1 MKVIVIGCN
10 HAGTWAVKTLKATD
24 PNCQVVTYDRNDNIS
39 FLACGIALWVGGVVK
54 DPKGLFYAS
63 PESLKSEGVEVHM
76 GHDVTKIDWANK
88 KLHIKELKTGK
99 EFEDNYDKLIL
110 ATGSWPVT
118 PPIEGLKQEGTT
130 YGLKK
135 GIFFSKL
142 YQQGQEIIEELKK
155 PEVKKVMVV
164 GAGYI
169 GVELIEAFKNHGKEV
184 ILMEALPRVMGN
196 YFDKEITDEAEK
208 RIKEAGIE
216 MHLGETVK
224 KFEGDDRVKKVVTDK
239 GSYEVDMVVMSVGFK
254 PNSDLYKDYLETL
267 PNGAIVVDTTMKTSK
282 DPDVYAIG
290 DCASVYSRASEK
302 QEYIALATNAVR
314 MGIVAA
320 NNALGKHVEYCG
332 TQGSNAI
339 CVFGYNMASTG
350 WSEETA
356 RKKGL
361 KVKSNFFK
369 DSERPEF
376 MPTHEE
382 VLVKIVYEEG
392 TGRLLGAQI
401 ASKNN
406 HAEAIHAF
414 SIAIQRGM
422 TVQEFALSDFFF
434 LPHYNKPLSWMTMV
448 AYTAK

>member
-10 HAGTWAVKTLKATD
+10 HAGTWAAKTLRAVDPSAT
-24 PNCQVVTYDRNDNIS
+24 VVTYDRNDNIS

-63 PESLKSEGVEVHM
+63 PEGLKSEGIDVHM
-76 GHDVTKIDWANK
+76 GHEVVKIDWANK
-88 KLHIKELKTGK
+88 KLTVKELATGK
-99 EFEDNYDKLIL
+99 EFDDNYDKLIL

-118 PPIEGLKQEGTT
+118 PPIEGLMQAGTK
-130 YGLKK
+130 YGLKE

-142 YQQGQEIIEELKK
+142 FQQGQEIIDEIKR
-155 PEVKKVMVV
+155 PEIKKVMVV

-184 ILMEALPRVMGN
+184 ILMEAMPRVMAN

-208 RIKEAGIE
+208 RIRDAGIE
-216 MHLGETVK
+216 VHLGETVK
-224 KFEGDDRVKKVVTDK
+224 KFEGASRVQKVVTDK
-239 GSYEVDMVVMSVGFK
+239 GSYDVDMVVMSVGFR
-254 PNSDLYKDYLETL
+254 PNSELYKDYLETL
-267 PNGAIVVDTTMKTSK
+267 PNGAIVVDTTMQTTK

-290 DCASVYSRASEK
+290 DCSTVYSRASEK
-302 QEYIALATNAVR
+302 QDYIALATNAVR

-320 NNALGKHVEYCG
+320 NNALGRHVEYCG

-356 RKKGL
+356 KKKGL

-369 DSERPEF
+369 DAERPEF
-376 MPTHEE
+376 MPTYED
-382 VLVKIVYEEG
+382 VLVKIIYEEG
-392 TGRLLGAQI
+392 SRRMIGAQI
-401 ASKNN
+401 ASKHN

-414 SIAIQRGM
+414 SLAIQNGM
-422 TVQEFALSDFFF
+422 TVDQFALSDFFF

-448 AYTAK
+448 AYTAG

>member
-10 HAGTWAVKTLKATD
+10 HAGTWAAKTLKATD

-63 PESLKSEGVEVHM
+63 PESLKAEGIDVYM

-88 KLHIKELKTGK
+88 KLHVKELKTGK
-99 EFEDNYDKLIL
+99 EFDDNYDKLIL

-118 PPIEGLKQEGTT
+118 PPIEGLKQEGTE

-142 YQQGQEIIEELKK
+142 FQQGQDIIDELKK
-155 PEVKKVMVV
+155 PEVKRVMVV

-184 ILMEALPRVMGN
+184 ILMEAMPRVMAN

-224 KFEGDDRVKKVVTDK
+224 KFEGEDRVKTVVTDK
-239 GSYEVDMVVMSVGFK
+239 GSYDVDMVVMSVGFK
-254 PNSDLYKDYLETL
+254 PNSELYKDYLKTL
-267 PNGAIVVDTTMKTSK
+267 PNGAIIVDTTMKTS
-282 DPDVYAIG
+282 DENVYAIG
-290 DCASVYSRASEK
+290 DCAAVYSCSSK
-302 QEYIALATNAVR
+302 NNEYIALATNAVR

-320 NNALGKHVEYCG
+320 NNVLGKKVNYCG

-356 RKKGL
+356 KKKGL

-369 DSERPEF
+369 DAERPEF
-376 MPTHEE
+376 MPSYED
-382 VLVKIVYEEG
+382 VLVKIIYMEDS
-392 TGRLLGAQI
+392 GRIVGAQI
-401 ASKNN
+401 ASKHN

-414 SIAIQRGM
+414 SLAIANEM
-422 TVQEFALSDFFF
+422 TVQDFALSDFFF

>member
-10 HAGTWAVKTLKATD
+10 HAGTWAAKTLKATD

-63 PESLKSEGVEVHM
+63 PEGLKSEGIEVYM
-76 GHDVTKIDWANK
+76 GHEVTKIDWANK
-88 KLHIKELKTGK
+88 KMTVKELKTGK

-142 YQQGQEIIEELKK
+142 YQQGQDIINEIAK
-155 PEVKKVMVV
+155 PEVKRVMVV

-184 ILMEALPRVMGN
+184 ILMEAMPRVMAN

-208 RIKEAGIE
+208 RIKDAGIE

-224 KFEGDDRVKKVVTDK
+224 KFEGEDRVKKVITDK
-239 GSYEVDMVVMSVGFK
+239 GSYDVDMVVMSVGFR
-254 PNSDLYKDYLETL
+254 PNSELYKDYLETL
-267 PNGAIVVDTTMKTSK
+267 PNGAIVVDTTMKSSK
-282 DPDVYAIG
+282 DENVYAIG
-290 DCASVYSRASEK
+290 DCSSVYSCSSK
-302 QEYIALATNAVR
+302 SHEYIALATNAVR

-320 NNALGKHVEYCG
+320 NNILGKKVNYCG

-356 RKKGL
+356 KKKGL
-361 KVKSNFFK
+361 KVKSNFFR
-369 DSERPEF
+369 DAERPEF
-376 MPTHEE
+376 MPTYED

-401 ASKNN
+401 ASKHN

-414 SIAIQRGM
+414 SLAIANEM
-422 TVQEFALSDFFF
+422 TVQDFALSDFFF

>member
-10 HAGTWAVKTLKATD
+10 HAGTWAAKTLKATD

-63 PESLKSEGVEVHM
+63 PEGLKSEGIEVYM
-76 GHDVTKIDWANK
+76 GHEVTKIEWANK
-88 KLHIKELKTGK
+88 KMTVKELKTGK

-142 YQQGQEIIEELKK
+142 YQQGQDIIDEIAK
-155 PEVKKVMVV
+155 PEVKRVMVV

-184 ILMEALPRVMGN
+184 ILMEAMPRVMAN

-208 RIKEAGIE
+208 RIKDAGIE
-216 MHLGETVK
+216 LHLGETVK

-239 GSYEVDMVVMSVGFK
+239 GSYDVDMVVMSVGFR
-254 PNSDLYKDYLETL
+254 PNSELYKDYLETL
-267 PNGAIVVDTTMKTSK
+267 PNGAIVVDTTMKSSK
-282 DPDVYAIG
+282 DENVYAIG
-290 DCASVYSRASEK
+290 DCSSVYSCSSK
-302 QEYIALATNAVR
+302 SHEYIALATNAVR

-320 NNALGKHVEYCG
+320 NNILGKKVNYCG

-356 RKKGL
+356 KKKGL
-361 KVKSNFFK
+361 KVKSNFFR
-369 DSERPEF
+369 DAERPEF
-376 MPTHEE
+376 MPTYED

-401 ASKNN
+401 ASKHN

-414 SIAIQRGM
+414 SLAIANEM
-422 TVQEFALSDFFF
+422 TVQDFALSDFFF

>member
-10 HAGTWAVKTLKATD
+10 HAGTWAAKTLKATD

-63 PESLKSEGVEVHM
+63 PEGLKSEGIEVYM
-76 GHDVTKIDWANK
+76 GHEVTKIDWANK
-88 KLHIKELKTGK
+88 KMTVKELKTGK

-142 YQQGQEIIEELKK
+142 YQQGQDIINEIAK
-155 PEVKKVMVV
+155 PEVKRVMVV

-184 ILMEALPRVMGN
+184 ILMEAMPRVMAN

-208 RIKEAGIE
+208 RIKDAGIE
-216 MHLGETVK
+216 LHLGETVK
-224 KFEGDDRVKKVVTDK
+224 KFEGDDRVKKVITDK
-239 GSYEVDMVVMSVGFK
+239 GSYDVDMVVMSVGFR
-254 PNSDLYKDYLETL
+254 PNSELYKDYLETL
-267 PNGAIVVDTTMKTSK
+267 PNGAIVVDTTMKSSK
-282 DPDVYAIG
+282 DENVYAIG
-290 DCASVYSRASEK
+290 DCSSVYSCSSK
-302 QEYIALATNAVR
+302 SHEYIALATNAVR

-320 NNALGKHVEYCG
+320 NNILGKKVNYCG

-356 RKKGL
+356 KKKGL
-361 KVKSNFFK
+361 KVKSNFFR
-369 DSERPEF
+369 DAERPEF
-376 MPTHEE
+376 MPTYED

-401 ASKNN
+401 ASKHN

-414 SIAIQRGM
+414 SLAIANEM
-422 TVQEFALSDFFF
+422 TVQDFALSDFFF

>member
-10 HAGTWAVKTLKATD
+10 HAGTKKKKTLAASKK
-24 PNCQVVTYDRNDNIS
+24 CEVVTYDRNDNIS

-63 PESLKSEGVEVHM
+63 PESLTSEGIKVHM
-76 GHDVTKIDWANK
+76 GHEVTKIDWANK

-99 EFEDNYDKLIL
+99 EFDDNYDKLIL

-118 PPIEGLKQEGTT
+118 PPIEGLMQEGTT

-142 YQQGQEIIEELKK
+142 YQQGQEIINEIAK
-155 PEVKKVMVV
+155 PDVKRVMVV

-184 ILMEALPRVMGN
+184 ILMEAMPRVMAN

-208 RIKEAGIE
+208 RIKDAGIE

-239 GSYEVDMVVMSVGFK
+239 GSYDVDMVVMSVGFR
-254 PNSDLYKDYLETL
+254 PNSELYKDYLETL
-267 PNGAIVVDTTMKTSK
+267 PNGAIVVDTTMKSSK

-290 DCASVYSRASEK
+290 DCSTVYSRASEK

-320 NNALGKHVEYCG
+320 NNIVGNKVEYCG

-356 RKKGL
+356 KKKGL

-369 DSERPEF
+369 DAERPEF
-376 MPTHEE
+376 MPTYED
-382 VLVKIVYEEG
+382 VLVKIIYEEG
-392 TGRLLGAQI
+392 SGRLLGAQI
-401 ASKNN
+401 ASNHN

-414 SIAIQRGM
+414 SLAIQRGM

-448 AYTAK
+448 AFTAK

>member
-10 HAGTWAVKTLKATD
+10 HAGTWAAKTLKATD

-63 PESLKSEGVEVHM
+63 PESLKAEGIDVYM
-76 GHDVTKIDWANK
+76 GHEVMSIDWANK
-88 KLHIKELKTGK
+88 KLHVKELKTGK
-99 EFEDNYDKLIL
+99 EFDDNYDKLIL

-118 PPIEGLKQEGTT
+118 PPIEGLMQEGTE

-142 YQQGQEIIEELKK
+142 FQQGQDIIDELKK
-155 PEVKKVMVV
+155 PEVKRVMVV

-184 ILMEALPRVMGN
+184 ILMEAMPRVMAN

-224 KFEGDDRVKKVVTDK
+224 KFEGEDRVKTVVTDK
-239 GSYEVDMVVMSVGFK
+239 GSYDVDMVVMSVGFK
-254 PNSDLYKDYLETL
+254 PNSELYKDYLKTL
-267 PNGAIVVDTTMKTSK
+267 PNGAIIVDTTMKTS
-282 DPDVYAIG
+282 DENVYAIG
-290 DCASVYSRASEK
+290 DCAAVYSCSSK
-302 QEYIALATNAVR
+302 NNEYIALATNAVR

-320 NNALGKHVEYCG
+320 NNVLGKKVNYCG

-356 RKKGL
+356 KKKGL

-369 DSERPEF
+369 DAERPEF
-376 MPTHEE
+376 MPSYED
-382 VLVKIVYEEG
+382 VLVKIIYMEDS
-392 TGRLLGAQI
+392 GRIVGAQI
-401 ASKNN
+401 ASKHN

-414 SIAIQRGM
+414 SLAIANEM
-422 TVQEFALSDFFF
+422 TVQDFALSDFFF

>member
-10 HAGTWAVKTLKATD
+10 HAGTWAAKTLKATD

-63 PESLKSEGVEVHM
+63 PEGLKSEGIEVYM
-76 GHDVTKIDWANK
+76 GHEVTKIDWANK
-88 KLHIKELKTGK
+88 KMTVKELKTGK

-142 YQQGQEIIEELKK
+142 YQQGQDIIDEIAK
-155 PEVKKVMVV
+155 PEVKRVMVV

-184 ILMEALPRVMGN
+184 ILMEAMPRVMAN

-208 RIKEAGIE
+208 RIKDAGIE
-216 MHLGETVK
+216 LHLGETVK
-224 KFEGDDRVKKVVTDK
+224 KFEGEDRVKKIVTDK
-239 GSYEVDMVVMSVGFK
+239 GSYDVDMVVMSVGFR
-254 PNSDLYKDYLETL
+254 PNSELYKDYLETL
-267 PNGAIVVDTTMKTSK
+267 PNGAIVVDTTMKSSK
-282 DPDVYAIG
+282 DENVYAIG
-290 DCASVYSRASEK
+290 DCSSVYSCSSK
-302 QEYIALATNAVR
+302 SHEYIALATNAVR

-320 NNALGKHVEYCG
+320 NNILGKKVNYCG

-356 RKKGL
+356 KKKGL
-361 KVKSNFFK
+361 KVKSNFFR
-369 DSERPEF
+369 DAERPEF
-376 MPTHEE
+376 MPTYED

-401 ASKNN
+401 ASKHN

-414 SIAIQRGM
+414 SLAIANEM
-422 TVQEFALSDFFF
+422 TVQDFALSDFFF

>member
-10 HAGTWAVKTLKATD
+10 HAGTWAAKTLKATD

-63 PESLKSEGVEVHM
+63 PESLKAEGIDVYM
-76 GHDVTKIDWANK
+76 GHEVMSIDWANK
-88 KLHIKELKTGK
+88 KLHVKELKTGK
-99 EFEDNYDKLIL
+99 EFDDNYDKLIL

-118 PPIEGLKQEGTT
+118 PPIEGLMQEGTE

-142 YQQGQEIIEELKK
+142 FQQGQDIIDELKK
-155 PEVKKVMVV
+155 PEVKRVMVV
-164 GAGYI
+164 GVGYI

-184 ILMEALPRVMGN
+184 ILMEAMPRVMAN

-224 KFEGDDRVKKVVTDK
+224 KFEGEDRVKTVVTDK
-239 GSYEVDMVVMSVGFK
+239 GSYDVDMVVMSVGFK
-254 PNSDLYKDYLETL
+254 PNSELYKDYLKTL
-267 PNGAIVVDTTMKTSK
+267 PNGAIIVDTTMKTS
-282 DPDVYAIG
+282 DENVYAIG
-290 DCASVYSRASEK
+290 DCAAVYSCSSK
-302 QEYIALATNAVR
+302 NNEYIALATNAVR

-320 NNALGKHVEYCG
+320 NNVLGKKVNYCG

-356 RKKGL
+356 KKKGL

-369 DSERPEF
+369 DAERPEF
-376 MPTHEE
+376 MPSYED
-382 VLVKIVYEEG
+382 VLVKIIYMEDS
-392 TGRLLGAQI
+392 GRIVGAQI
-401 ASKNN
+401 ASKHN

-414 SIAIQRGM
+414 SLAIANEM
-422 TVQEFALSDFFF
+422 TVQDFALSDFFF

>member
-10 HAGTWAVKTLKATD
+10 HAGTWAAKTLKATD

-63 PESLKSEGVEVHM
+63 PEGLKSEGIEVYM
-76 GHDVTKIDWANK
+76 GHEVTKIDWANK
-88 KLHIKELKTGK
+88 KMTVKELKTGK

-142 YQQGQEIIEELKK
+142 YQQGQDIIDEIAK
-155 PEVKKVMVV
+155 PEVKRVMVV

-184 ILMEALPRVMGN
+184 ILMEAMPRVMAN

-208 RIKEAGIE
+208 RIKDAGIE
-216 MHLGETVK
+216 LHLGETVK
-224 KFEGDDRVKKVVTDK
+224 KFEGEDRVKKVVTDK
-239 GSYEVDMVVMSVGFK
+239 GSYDVDMVVMSVGFR
-254 PNSDLYKDYLETL
+254 PNSELYKDYLETL
-267 PNGAIVVDTTMKTSK
+267 PNGAIVVDTTMKSSK
-282 DPDVYAIG
+282 DENVYAIG
-290 DCASVYSRASEK
+290 DCSSVYSCSSK
-302 QEYIALATNAVR
+302 SHEYIALATNAVR

-320 NNALGKHVEYCG
+320 NNILGKKVNYCG

-356 RKKGL
+356 KKKGL
-361 KVKSNFFK
+361 KVKSNFFR
-369 DSERPEF
+369 DAERPEF
-376 MPTHEE
+376 MPTYED

-401 ASKNN
+401 ASKHN

-414 SIAIQRGM
+414 SLAIANEM
-422 TVQEFALSDFFF
+422 TVQDFALSDFFF

>member
-1 MKVIVIGCN
+1 
-10 HAGTWAVKTLKATD
+10 
-24 PNCQVVTYDRNDNIS
+24 
-39 FLACGIALWVGGVVK
+39 
-54 DPKGLFYAS
+54 
-63 PESLKSEGVEVHM
+63 
-76 GHDVTKIDWANK
+76 
-88 KLHIKELKTGK
+88 
-99 EFEDNYDKLIL
+99 
-110 ATGSWPVT
+110 
-118 PPIEGLKQEGTT
+118 GTT

-142 YQQGQEIIEELKK
+142 YQQGQDIINEIAK

-184 ILMEALPRVMGN
+184 ILMEAMPRVMAN

-208 RIKEAGIE
+208 RIKDAGIE
-216 MHLGETVK
+216 LHLGETVK

-239 GSYEVDMVVMSVGFK
+239 GSYDVDMVVMSVGFR
-254 PNSDLYKDYLETL
+254 PNSELYKDYLETL
-267 PNGAIVVDTTMKTSK
+267 PNGAIVVDTTMKSSK
-282 DPDVYAIG
+282 DENVYAIG
-290 DCASVYSRASEK
+290 DCSSVYSCSSK
-302 QEYIALATNAVR
+302 SHEYIALATNAVR

-320 NNALGKHVEYCG
+320 NNILGKKVNYCG

-356 RKKGL
+356 KKKGL
-361 KVKSNFFK
+361 KVKSNFFR
-369 DSERPEF
+369 DAERPEF
-376 MPTHEE
+376 MPTYED

-401 ASKNN
+401 ASKHN

-414 SIAIQRGM
+414 SLAIANEM
-422 TVQEFALSDFFF
+422 TVQDFALSDFFF

>member
-10 HAGTWAVKTLKATD
+10 HAGTWAAKTLKATD

-63 PESLKSEGVEVHM
+63 PESLKAEGIDVYM
-76 GHDVTKIDWANK
+76 GHEVMSIDWANK
-88 KLHIKELKTGK
+88 KLHVKELKTGK
-99 EFEDNYDKLIL
+99 EFDDNYDKLIL

-118 PPIEGLKQEGTT
+118 PPIEGLMQEGTE

-142 YQQGQEIIEELKK
+142 FQQGQDIIDELKK
-155 PEVKKVMVV
+155 PEVKRVMVV

-184 ILMEALPRVMGN
+184 ILMEAMPRVMAN

-224 KFEGDDRVKKVVTDK
+224 KFEGEDRVKTVVTDK
-239 GSYEVDMVVMSVGFK
+239 GSYDVDMVVMSVGFN
-254 PNSDLYKDYLETL
+254 PNSELYKDYLKTL
-267 PNGAIVVDTTMKTSK
+267 PNGAIIVDTTMKTS
-282 DPDVYAIG
+282 DENVYAIG
-290 DCASVYSRASEK
+290 DCAAVYSCSSK
-302 QEYIALATNAVR
+302 NNEYIALATNAVR

-320 NNALGKHVEYCG
+320 NNVLGKKVNYCG

-356 RKKGL
+356 KKKGL

-369 DSERPEF
+369 DAERPEF
-376 MPTHEE
+376 MPSYED
-382 VLVKIVYEEG
+382 VLVKIIYMEDS
-392 TGRLLGAQI
+392 GRIVGAQI
-401 ASKNN
+401 ASKHN

-414 SIAIQRGM
+414 SLAIANEM
-422 TVQEFALSDFFF
+422 TVQDFALSDFFF

>member
-10 HAGTWAVKTLKATD
+10 HAGTWAAKTLKATD

-63 PESLKSEGVEVHM
+63 PESLKAEGIDVYM

-88 KLHIKELKTGK
+88 KLHVKELKTGK
-99 EFEDNYDKLIL
+99 EFDDNYDKLIL

-118 PPIEGLKQEGTT
+118 PPIEGLMQEGTE

-142 YQQGQEIIEELKK
+142 FQQGQDIIDELKK
-155 PEVKKVMVV
+155 PEVKRVMVV

-184 ILMEALPRVMGN
+184 ILMEAMPRVMAN

-224 KFEGDDRVKKVVTDK
+224 KFEGEDRVKTVVTDK
-239 GSYEVDMVVMSVGFK
+239 GSYDVDMVVMSVGFK
-254 PNSDLYKDYLETL
+254 PNSELYKDYLKTL
-267 PNGAIVVDTTMKTSK
+267 PNGAIIVDTTMKTS
-282 DPDVYAIG
+282 DENVYAIG
-290 DCASVYSRASEK
+290 DCAAVYSCSSK
-302 QEYIALATNAVR
+302 NNEYIALATNAVR

-320 NNALGKHVEYCG
+320 NNVLGKKVNYCG

-356 RKKGL
+356 KKKGL

-369 DSERPEF
+369 DAERPEF
-376 MPTHEE
+376 MPSYED
-382 VLVKIVYEEG
+382 VLVKIIYMEDS
-392 TGRLLGAQI
+392 GRIVGAQI
-401 ASKNN
+401 ASKHN

-414 SIAIQRGM
+414 SLAIANEM
-422 TVQEFALSDFFF
+422 TVQDFALSDFFF

>member
-10 HAGTWAVKTLKATD
+10 HAGTWAAKTLKATD

-63 PESLKSEGVEVHM
+63 PEGLKSEGIEVYM
-76 GHDVTKIDWANK
+76 GHEVTKIDWANK
-88 KLHIKELKTGK
+88 KMTVKELKTGK

-142 YQQGQEIIEELKK
+142 YQQGQDIIDEIAK
-155 PEVKKVMVV
+155 PEVKRVMVV

-184 ILMEALPRVMGN
+184 ILMEAMPRVMAN

-208 RIKEAGIE
+208 RIKDAGIE
-216 MHLGETVK
+216 LHLGETVK
-224 KFEGDDRVKKVVTDK
+224 KFEGEDRVKKVITDK
-239 GSYEVDMVVMSVGFK
+239 GSYDVDMVVMSVGFR
-254 PNSDLYKDYLETL
+254 PNSELYKDYLETL
-267 PNGAIVVDTTMKTSK
+267 PNGAIVVDTTMKSSK
-282 DPDVYAIG
+282 DENVYAIG
-290 DCASVYSRASEK
+290 DCSSVYSCSSK
-302 QEYIALATNAVR
+302 SHEYIALATNAVR

-320 NNALGKHVEYCG
+320 NNILGKKVNYCG

-356 RKKGL
+356 KKKGL
-361 KVKSNFFK
+361 KVKSNFFR
-369 DSERPEF
+369 DAERPEF
-376 MPTHEE
+376 MPTYED

-401 ASKNN
+401 ASKHN

-414 SIAIQRGM
+414 SLAIANEM
-422 TVQEFALSDFFF
+422 TVQDFALSDFFF

>member
-10 HAGTWAVKTLKATD
+10 HAGTWAAKTLKATD

-63 PESLKSEGVEVHM
+63 PEGLKSEGIEVHM
-76 GHDVTKIDWANK
+76 GHEVVKIDWANK
-88 KLHIKELKTGK
+88 KMTIKELKTGK

-142 YQQGQEIIEELKK
+142 YQQGQDIIDEIAK
-155 PEVKKVMVV
+155 PEIKKVMVV

-184 ILMEALPRVMGN
+184 ILMEAMPRVMAN

-208 RIKEAGIE
+208 RIKDAGIE
-216 MHLGETVK
+216 LHLGETVK
-224 KFEGDDRVKKVVTDK
+224 KFEGEDRVKKVVTDK
-239 GSYEVDMVVMSVGFK
+239 GSYDVDMVVMSVGFR
-254 PNSDLYKDYLETL
+254 PNSELYKDYLETL
-267 PNGAIVVDTTMKTSK
+267 PNGAIVVDTTMKSSK
-282 DPDVYAIG
+282 DENVYAIG
-290 DCASVYSRASEK
+290 DCSSVYSCSSK
-302 QEYIALATNAVR
+302 SHEYIALATNAVR

-320 NNALGKHVEYCG
+320 NNILGKKVNYCG

-356 RKKGL
+356 KKKGL
-361 KVKSNFFK
+361 KVKSNFFR
-369 DSERPEF
+369 DAERPEF
-376 MPTHEE
+376 MPTYED

-401 ASKNN
+401 ASKHN

-414 SIAIQRGM
+414 SLAIANEM
-422 TVQEFALSDFFF
+422 TVQDFALSDFFF

>member
-10 HAGTWAVKTLKATD
+10 HAGTWAAKTLKATD

-63 PESLKSEGVEVHM
+63 PEGLKSEGIEVYM
-76 GHDVTKIDWANK
+76 GHEVTKIDWANK
-88 KLHIKELKTGK
+88 KMTVKELKTGK

-142 YQQGQEIIEELKK
+142 YQQGQDIIDEIAK
-155 PEVKKVMVV
+155 PEVKRVMVV

-184 ILMEALPRVMGN
+184 ILMEAMPRVMAN

-208 RIKEAGIE
+208 RIKDAGIE
-216 MHLGETVK
+216 LHLGETVK

-239 GSYEVDMVVMSVGFK
+239 GSYDVDMVVMSVGFR
-254 PNSDLYKDYLETL
+254 PNSELYKDYLETL
-267 PNGAIVVDTTMKTSK
+267 PNGAIVVDTTMKSSK
-282 DPDVYAIG
+282 DENVYAIG
-290 DCASVYSRASEK
+290 DCSSVYSCSSK
-302 QEYIALATNAVR
+302 SHEYIALATNAVR

-320 NNALGKHVEYCG
+320 NNILGKKVNYCG

-356 RKKGL
+356 KKKGL
-361 KVKSNFFK
+361 KVKSNFFR
-369 DSERPEF
+369 DAERPEF
-376 MPTHEE
+376 MPTYED

-392 TGRLLGAQI
+392 TGRMLGAQI
-401 ASKNN
+401 ASKHN

-414 SIAIQRGM
+414 SLAIANEM
-422 TVQEFALSDFFF
+422 TVQDFALSDFFF

>member
-10 HAGTWAVKTLKATD
+10 HAGTWAAKTLKATD

-63 PESLKSEGVEVHM
+63 PESLKAEGIDVYM
-76 GHDVTKIDWANK
+76 GHEVMSIDWANK
-88 KLHIKELKTGK
+88 KLHVKELKTGK
-99 EFEDNYDKLIL
+99 EFDDNYDKLIL
-110 ATGSWPVT
+110 AAGSWPVT
-118 PPIEGLKQEGTT
+118 PPIEGLMQEGTE

-142 YQQGQEIIEELKK
+142 FQQGQDIIDELKK
-155 PEVKKVMVV
+155 PEVKRVMVV

-184 ILMEALPRVMGN
+184 ILMEAMPRVMAN

-224 KFEGDDRVKKVVTDK
+224 KFEGEDRVKTVVTDK
-239 GSYEVDMVVMSVGFK
+239 GSYDVDMVVMSVGFK
-254 PNSDLYKDYLETL
+254 PNSELYKDYLKTL
-267 PNGAIVVDTTMKTSK
+267 PNGAIIVDTTMKTS
-282 DPDVYAIG
+282 DENVYAIG
-290 DCASVYSRASEK
+290 DCAAVYSCSSK
-302 QEYIALATNAVR
+302 NNEYIALATNAVR

-320 NNALGKHVEYCG
+320 NNVLGKKVNYCG

-356 RKKGL
+356 KKKGL

-369 DSERPEF
+369 DAERPEF
-376 MPTHEE
+376 MPSYED
-382 VLVKIVYEEG
+382 VLVKIIYMEDS
-392 TGRLLGAQI
+392 GRIVGAQI
-401 ASKNN
+401 ASKHN

-414 SIAIQRGM
+414 SLAIANEM
-422 TVQEFALSDFFF
+422 TVQDFALSDFFF

>member
-10 HAGTWAVKTLKATD
+10 HAGTWAAKTLKATD

-63 PESLKSEGVEVHM
+63 PEGLKSEGIEVHM
-76 GHDVTKIDWANK
+76 GHEVTKIDWANK
-88 KLHIKELKTGK
+88 KMTIKELKTGK

-142 YQQGQEIIEELKK
+142 YQQGQEIIDEIAK
-155 PEVKKVMVV
+155 PEIKKVMVV

-184 ILMEALPRVMGN
+184 ILMEAMPRVMAN

-208 RIKEAGIE
+208 RIKDAGIE
-216 MHLGETVK
+216 VHLGETVK
-224 KFEGDDRVKKVVTDK
+224 KFEGDDRVKKVITDK
-239 GSYEVDMVVMSVGFK
+239 GSYDVDMVVMSVGFR
-254 PNSDLYKDYLETL
+254 PNNELYKDYLETL
-267 PNGAIVVDTTMKTSK
+267 PNGAIVVDTTMKTTK
-282 DPDVYAIG
+282 DPNVFAIG
-290 DCASVYSRASEK
+290 DCSTVYSRASEK

-320 NNALGKHVEYCG
+320 TFNIIFAFIL
-332 TQGSNAI
+332 
-339 CVFGYNMASTG
+339 
-350 WSEETA
+350 
-356 RKKGL
+356 
-361 KVKSNFFK
+361 FFY
-369 DSERPEF
+369 
-376 MPTHEE
+376 M
-382 VLVKIVYEEG
+382 
-392 TGRLLGAQI
+392 
-401 ASKNN
+401 
-406 HAEAIHAF
+406 F
-414 SIAIQRGM
+414 SHL
-422 TVQEFALSDFFF
+422 F
-434 LPHYNKPLSWMTMV
+434 
-448 AYTAK
+448 

>member
-10 HAGTWAVKTLKATD
+10 HAGTWAAKTLAASKK
-24 PNCQVVTYDRNDNIS
+24 CEVVTYDRNDNIS

-63 PESLKSEGVEVHM
+63 PESLKSEGIDVHM
-76 GHDVTKIDWANK
+76 GHEVMKIDWANK

-99 EFEDNYDKLIL
+99 EFDDNYDKLIL

-118 PPIEGLKQEGTT
+118 PPIEGLMQEGTT

-142 YQQGQEIIEELKK
+142 YQQGQEIIDEIAK
-155 PEVKKVMVV
+155 PDVKRVMVV

-184 ILMEALPRVMGN
+184 ILMESMPRVMAN

-239 GSYEVDMVVMSVGFK
+239 GSYDVDMVVMSVGFR
-254 PNSDLYKDYLETL
+254 PNSELYKDYLETL

-282 DPDVYAIG
+282 DENVYAIG
-290 DCASVYSRASEK
+290 DCSTVYSRASEK

-320 NNALGKHVEYCG
+320 NNIVGNKVEYCG

-350 WSEETA
+350 WSEDTA
-356 RKKGL
+356 KKKGL

-369 DSERPEF
+369 DAERPEF
-376 MPTHEE
+376 MPTHED

-414 SIAIQRGM
+414 SLAIQRGM

-448 AYTAK
+448 AFTAK

>member
-10 HAGTWAVKTLKATD
+10 HAGTWAAKTLKATD

-63 PESLKSEGVEVHM
+63 PESLKAEGIDVYM

-88 KLHIKELKTGK
+88 KLHVKELKTGK
-99 EFEDNYDKLIL
+99 EFDDNYDKLIL

-118 PPIEGLKQEGTT
+118 PPIEGLMQEGTE

-142 YQQGQEIIEELKK
+142 FQQGQDIIDELKK

-184 ILMEALPRVMGN
+184 ILMEAMPRVMAN

-224 KFEGDDRVKKVVTDK
+224 KFEGEDRVKTVVTDK
-239 GSYEVDMVVMSVGFK
+239 GSYDVDMVVMSVGFK
-254 PNSDLYKDYLETL
+254 PNSELYKDYLKTL
-267 PNGAIVVDTTMKTSK
+267 PNGAIIVDTTMKTS
-282 DPDVYAIG
+282 DENVYAIG
-290 DCASVYSRASEK
+290 DCAAVYSCSSK
-302 QEYIALATNAVR
+302 NNEYIALATNAVR

-320 NNALGKHVEYCG
+320 NNVLGKKVNYCG

-356 RKKGL
+356 KKKGL

-369 DSERPEF
+369 DAERPEF
-376 MPTHEE
+376 MPSYED
-382 VLVKIVYEEG
+382 VLVKIIYMEDS
-392 TGRLLGAQI
+392 GRIVGAQI
-401 ASKNN
+401 ASKHN

-414 SIAIQRGM
+414 SLAIANEM
-422 TVQEFALSDFFF
+422 TVQDFALSDFFF

>member
-10 HAGTWAVKTLKATD
+10 HAGTWAAKTLKATD

-63 PESLKSEGVEVHM
+63 PESLKAEGIDVYM
-76 GHDVTKIDWANK
+76 GHEVMSIDWANK
-88 KLHIKELKTGK
+88 KLHVKELKTGK
-99 EFEDNYDKLIL
+99 EFDDNYDKLIL

-118 PPIEGLKQEGTT
+118 PPIEGLMQEGTE

-142 YQQGQEIIEELKK
+142 FQQGQDIIDELKK

-184 ILMEALPRVMGN
+184 ILMEAMPRVMAN

-224 KFEGDDRVKKVVTDK
+224 KFEGEDRVKTVVTDK
-239 GSYEVDMVVMSVGFK
+239 DSYDVDMVVMSVGFK
-254 PNSDLYKDYLETL
+254 PNSELYKDYLKTL
-267 PNGAIVVDTTMKTSK
+267 PNGAIIVDTTMKTS
-282 DPDVYAIG
+282 DENVYAIG
-290 DCASVYSRASEK
+290 DCAAVYSCSSK
-302 QEYIALATNAVR
+302 NNEYIALATNAVR

-320 NNALGKHVEYCG
+320 NNVLGKKVNYCG

-356 RKKGL
+356 KKKGL

-369 DSERPEF
+369 DAERPEF
-376 MPTHEE
+376 MPSYED
-382 VLVKIVYEEG
+382 VLVKIIYMEDS
-392 TGRLLGAQI
+392 GRIVGAQI
-401 ASKNN
+401 ASKHN

-414 SIAIQRGM
+414 SLAIANEM
-422 TVQEFALSDFFF
+422 TVQDFALSDFFF

>member
-10 HAGTWAVKTLKATD
+10 HAGTWAAKTLKATD

-63 PESLKSEGVEVHM
+63 PESLKAEGINVYM

-88 KLHIKELKTGK
+88 KLHVKELKTGK
-99 EFEDNYDKLIL
+99 EFDDNYDKLIL

-118 PPIEGLKQEGTT
+118 PPIEGLMQEGTE

-142 YQQGQEIIEELKK
+142 FQQGQDIIDELKK
-155 PEVKKVMVV
+155 PEVKRVMVV

-184 ILMEALPRVMGN
+184 ILMEAMPRVMAN

-224 KFEGDDRVKKVVTDK
+224 KFEGEDRVKTVVTDK
-239 GSYEVDMVVMSVGFK
+239 GSYDVDMVVMSVGFK
-254 PNSDLYKDYLETL
+254 PNSELYKDYLKTL
-267 PNGAIVVDTTMKTSK
+267 PNGAIIVDTTMKTS
-282 DPDVYAIG
+282 DENVYAIG
-290 DCASVYSRASEK
+290 DCAAVYSCSSK
-302 QEYIALATNAVR
+302 NNEYIALATNAVR

-320 NNALGKHVEYCG
+320 NNVLGKKVNYCG

-356 RKKGL
+356 KKKGL

-369 DSERPEF
+369 DAERPEF
-376 MPTHEE
+376 MPSYED
-382 VLVKIVYEEG
+382 VLVKIIYMEDS
-392 TGRLLGAQI
+392 GRIVGAQI
-401 ASKNN
+401 ASKHN

-414 SIAIQRGM
+414 SLAIANEM
-422 TVQEFALSDFFF
+422 TVQDFALSDFFF

>member
-10 HAGTWAVKTLKATD
+10 HAGTWAAKTLKATD

-63 PESLKSEGVEVHM
+63 PESLKAEGIDVYM

-88 KLHIKELKTGK
+88 KLHVKELKTGK
-99 EFEDNYDKLIL
+99 EFDDNYDKLIL

-118 PPIEGLKQEGTT
+118 PPIEGLMQEGTE

-142 YQQGQEIIEELKK
+142 FQQGQEIIDEIAK
-155 PEVKKVMVV
+155 PDVKRVMVV

-184 ILMEALPRVMGN
+184 ILMESMPRVMAN

-224 KFEGDDRVKKVVTDK
+224 KFEGEDRVKTVVTDK
-239 GSYEVDMVVMSVGFK
+239 DSYDVDMVVMSVGFK
-254 PNSDLYKDYLETL
+254 PNSELYKDYLKTL
-267 PNGAIVVDTTMKTSK
+267 PNGAIIVDTTMKTS
-282 DPDVYAIG
+282 DENVYAIG
-290 DCASVYSRASEK
+290 DCAAVYSCSSK
-302 QEYIALATNAVR
+302 NNEYIALATNAVR

-320 NNALGKHVEYCG
+320 NNVLGKKVNYCG

-356 RKKGL
+356 KKKGL

-369 DSERPEF
+369 DAERPEF
-376 MPTHEE
+376 MPSYED
-382 VLVKIVYEEG
+382 VLVKIIYEED
-392 TGRLLGAQI
+392 TRRMVGAQI
-401 ASKNN
+401 ASNHN

-414 SIAIQRGM
+414 SLAIQNGM
-422 TVQEFALSDFFF
+422 TVDQFALSDFFF

>member
-10 HAGTWAVKTLKATD
+10 HAGTWAAKTLKATD

-63 PESLKSEGVEVHM
+63 PEGLKSEGIEVYM
-76 GHDVTKIDWANK
+76 GHEVTKIDWANK
-88 KLHIKELKTGK
+88 KMTVKELKTGK

-142 YQQGQEIIEELKK
+142 YQQGQDIINEIAK
-155 PEVKKVMVV
+155 PEVKRVMVV

-184 ILMEALPRVMGN
+184 ILMEAMPRVMAN

-208 RIKEAGIE
+208 RIKDAGIE
-216 MHLGETVK
+216 LYLGETVK

-239 GSYEVDMVVMSVGFK
+239 GSYDVDMVVMSVGFR
-254 PNSDLYKDYLETL
+254 PNSELYKDYLETL
-267 PNGAIVVDTTMKTSK
+267 PNGAIVVDTTMKSSK
-282 DPDVYAIG
+282 DENVYAIG
-290 DCASVYSRASEK
+290 DCSSVYSCSSK
-302 QEYIALATNAVR
+302 SHEYIALATNAVR

-320 NNALGKHVEYCG
+320 NNILGKKVNYCG

-356 RKKGL
+356 KKKGL
-361 KVKSNFFK
+361 KVKSNFFR
-369 DSERPEF
+369 DAERPEF
-376 MPTHEE
+376 MPTYED

-401 ASKNN
+401 ASKHN

-414 SIAIQRGM
+414 SLAIANEM
-422 TVQEFALSDFFF
+422 TVQDFALSDFFF

>member
-10 HAGTWAVKTLKATD
+10 HAGTWAAKTLKATD

-63 PESLKSEGVEVHM
+63 PESLKAEGIDVYM
-76 GHDVTKIDWANK
+76 GHEVMSIDWANK
-88 KLHIKELKTGK
+88 KLHVKELKTGK
-99 EFEDNYDKLIL
+99 EFDDNYDKLIL

-118 PPIEGLKQEGTT
+118 PPIEGLMQEGTE

-142 YQQGQEIIEELKK
+142 FQQGQDIIDELKK

-184 ILMEALPRVMGN
+184 ILMEAMPRVMAN

-224 KFEGDDRVKKVVTDK
+224 KFEGEDRVKTVVTDK
-239 GSYEVDMVVMSVGFK
+239 GSYDVDMVVMSVGFK
-254 PNSDLYKDYLETL
+254 PNSELYKDYLKTL
-267 PNGAIVVDTTMKTSK
+267 PNGAIIVDTTMKTS
-282 DPDVYAIG
+282 DENVYAIG
-290 DCASVYSRASEK
+290 DCAAVYSCSSK
-302 QEYIALATNAVR
+302 NNEYIALATNAVR

-320 NNALGKHVEYCG
+320 NNVLGKKVNYCG

-356 RKKGL
+356 KKKGL

-369 DSERPEF
+369 DAERPEF
-376 MPTHEE
+376 MPSYED
-382 VLVKIVYEEG
+382 VLVKIIYMEDS
-392 TGRLLGAQI
+392 GRIVGAQI
-401 ASKNN
+401 ASKHN

-414 SIAIQRGM
+414 SLAIANEM
-422 TVQEFALSDFFF
+422 TVQDFALSDFFF

>member
-10 HAGTWAVKTLKATD
+10 HAGTWAAKTLKATD

-63 PESLKSEGVEVHM
+63 PEGLKSEGIDVYM
-76 GHDVTKIDWANK
+76 GHEVMKIDWANK
-88 KLHIKELKTGK
+88 KLTVKELATGK

-118 PPIEGLKQEGTT
+118 PPIEGLKQEGTK
-130 YGLKK
+130 YGLKE

-142 YQQGQEIIEELKK
+142 YQQGQEIIDEIAK

-184 ILMEALPRVMGN
+184 ILMEAMPRVMAN

-224 KFEGDDRVKKVVTDK
+224 KFEGEGRVKKVVTDK
-239 GSYEVDMVVMSVGFK
+239 GSYDVDMVVMSVGFK
-254 PNSDLYKDYLETL
+254 PNSELYKDYLETL
-267 PNGAIVVDTTMKTSK
+267 PNGAIVVDTTMKSSK
-282 DPDVYAIG
+282 DDNVYAIG
-290 DCASVYSRASEK
+290 DCASVYSCSSK
-302 QEYIALATNAVR
+302 SNEYIALATNAVR

-320 NNALGKHVEYCG
+320 NNVLGKKVNYCG

-356 RKKGL
+356 KKKGL

-369 DSERPEF
+369 DAERPEF
-376 MPTHEE
+376 MPSYED
-382 VLVKIVYEEG
+382 VLVKIVYMED
-392 TGRLLGAQI
+392 TGRIVGAQI
-401 ASKNN
+401 ASKHN

-414 SIAIQRGM
+414 SLAIANEM
-422 TVQEFALSDFFF
+422 TVQDFALSDFFF

>member
-10 HAGTWAVKTLKATD
+10 HAGTWAAKTLKATD

-63 PESLKSEGVEVHM
+63 PESLKAEGIDVYM

-88 KLHIKELKTGK
+88 KLHVKELKTGK
-99 EFEDNYDKLIL
+99 EFDDNYDKLIL

-118 PPIEGLKQEGTT
+118 PPIEGLMQEGTE

-142 YQQGQEIIEELKK
+142 FQQGQEIIDEIAK

-184 ILMEALPRVMGN
+184 ILMEAMPRVMAN

-224 KFEGDDRVKKVVTDK
+224 KFEGEGRVKKVVTDK
-239 GSYEVDMVVMSVGFK
+239 GSYDVDMVVMSVGFK
-254 PNSDLYKDYLETL
+254 PNSELYKDYLETL
-267 PNGAIVVDTTMKTSK
+267 PNGAIVVDTTMKSSK
-282 DPDVYAIG
+282 DDNVYAIG
-290 DCASVYSRASEK
+290 DCASVYSCSSK
-302 QEYIALATNAVR
+302 SNEYIALATNAVR

-320 NNALGKHVEYCG
+320 NNVLGKKVNYCG

-356 RKKGL
+356 KKKGL

-369 DSERPEF
+369 DAERPEF
-376 MPTHEE
+376 MPSYED
-382 VLVKIVYEEG
+382 VLVKIVYMED
-392 TGRLLGAQI
+392 TGRIVGAQI
-401 ASKNN
+401 ASKHN

-414 SIAIQRGM
+414 SLAIANEM
-422 TVQEFALSDFFF
+422 TVQDFALSDFFF

>member
-10 HAGTWAVKTLKATD
+10 HAGTWAAKTLKATD

-54 DPKGLFYAS
+54 DPKGLFYAN
-63 PESLKSEGVEVHM
+63 PEGLKSEGIEVHM
-76 GHDVTKIDWANK
+76 GHEIVNIDWANK
-88 KLHIKELKTGK
+88 KLKVKELKTGK

-118 PPIEGLKQEGTT
+118 PPIEGLKQEGTK

-142 YQQGQEIIEELKK
+142 YQQGQEIIDELKK
-155 PEVKKVMVV
+155 QEIQRVMVV

-169 GVELIEAFKNHGKEV
+169 GVELIEAFKNHGKQV
-184 ILMEALPRVMGN
+184 MLMESMPRVMAN

-216 MHLGETVK
+216 MHLGETVM

-239 GSYEVDMVVMSVGFK
+239 GSYDVDMVIMSVGFR
-254 PNSDLYKDYLETL
+254 PNSELYKDYLETL
-267 PNGAIVVDTTMKTSK
+267 PNGAIVVDTTMKTTK
-282 DPDVYAIG
+282 DPDVFAIG
-290 DCASVYSRASEK
+290 DCASVYSCSSK
-302 QEYIALATNAVR
+302 SNEYIALATNAVR

-320 NNALGKHVEYCG
+320 NNVLGKKVNYCG

-356 RKKGL
+356 KKKGL
-361 KVKSNFFK
+361 KVKSNFLK
-369 DSERPEF
+369 DAERPEF
-376 MPTHEE
+376 MPSYED
-382 VLVKIVYEEG
+382 VLVKIIYMED
-392 TGRLLGAQI
+392 TGRIVGAQI
-401 ASKNN
+401 ASKHN

-414 SIAIQRGM
+414 SLAIANEM
-422 TVQEFALSDFFF
+422 TVQDFALSDFFF